1 MQRIIHRALVGS
13 TILLV
18 AACAKRE
25 PAANDTTAAMAAD
38 TAAPAAAAPAAL
50 SLADVAGKWQMRAT
64 PESGKD
70 TSATAYVLTATAD
83 TTGWTMTFPKTGVS
97 AKLHVT
103 VAGDSIILKSDTFS
117 SQRRKGAKV
126 MTETTLRLRD
136 GKLAGPTIAHYA
148 NAGADS
154 VTMMRSEGTKAP

>member
-1 MQRIIHRALVGS
+1 MQRITRVALLSS

-18 AACAKRE
+18 AGCAKSDQ
-25 PAANDTTAAMAAD
+25 AAKDSAAGMAAD
-38 TAAPAAAAPAAL
+38 TAAPVAAPAAL

-64 PESGKD
+64 PEAGKD
-70 TSATAYVLTATAD
+70 TTPTPYVLTATAD
-83 TTGWTMTFPKTGVS
+83 TTGWSMAFPSGVT
-97 AKLHVT
+97 AKLHVSA
-103 VAGDSIILKSDTFS
+103 AGDSIVLKSDPFT

-136 GKLAGPTIAHYA
+136 GKLAGPTTAHYV

-154 VTMMRSEGTKAP
+154 VSHLRSEGMKAP